1 MGGINSWS
9 SLTVGSNPSLHP
21 ARDTGTYPRMKATCY
36 CAAVRTAARKT
47 TALYDSILE
56 PAGVTLAQYS
66 LLRKIERAEP
76 VSLTKL
82 GQLAELDRSTVG
94 RNVKALEEL
103 RLVRAASARDQ
114 REAAVRLTPAG
125 AETLRRAFPLWEEA
139 QRRVEEALGSSGAAQ
154 LQTLARNL

>member
-1 MGGINSWS
+1 MTTI
-9 SLTVGSNPSLHP
+9 
-21 ARDTGTYPRMKATCY
+21 CY

-66 LLRKIERAEP
+66 LLRKIERAGS

-82 GQLAELDRSTVG
+82 GQLTELDRSTVG

-103 RLVRAASARDQ
+103 GLVRSGAAKDQ
-114 REAAVRLTPAG
+114 REAAVKLTLAG
-125 AETLRRAFPLWEEA
+125 AKTLRRAFPLWEEA
-139 QRRVEEALGSSGAAQ
+139 QRRVEAALGATGASQ
-154 LQTLARNL
+154 LQTLVRTF

>member
-1 MGGINSWS
+1 
-9 SLTVGSNPSLHP
+9 
-21 ARDTGTYPRMKATCY
+21 MKTICY

-66 LLRKIERAEP
+66 LLRRIERTET

-82 GQLAELDRSTVG
+82 GRLAELDRSTVG

-103 RLVRAASARDQ
+103 RLVCLGPAKDQ

-125 AETLRRAFPLWEEA
+125 AEALQRARPLWEQA
-139 QRRVEEALGSSGAAQ
+139 QRRVEAALGAAGAEQ
-154 LQTLARNL
+154 LRALAAAI

>member
-1 MGGINSWS
+1 M
-9 SLTVGSNPSLHP
+9 
-21 ARDTGTYPRMKATCY
+21 DTTCY

-56 PAGVTLAQYS
+56 PAGVTLAQFS
-66 LLRKIERAEP
+66 LLRKIKRAGT

-82 GQLAELDRSTVG
+82 GRLAELDRSTIG

-103 RLVRAASARDQ
+103 GLVRQASAEDQ

-125 AETLRRAFPLWEEA
+125 ER
-139 QRRVEEALGSSGAAQ
+139 GAASAPPRYGRKRSGGSRRRWARPGPSQ
-154 LQTLARNL
+154 LQTLAHNL

>member
-1 MGGINSWS
+1 M
-9 SLTVGSNPSLHP
+9 T
-21 ARDTGTYPRMKATCY
+21 TTCY

-66 LLRKIERAEP
+66 LLRKIERAGS

-82 GQLAELDRSTVG
+82 GRVAELDRSTVG

-103 RLVRAASARDQ
+103 RLVRLGPAKDQ
-114 REAAVRLTPAG
+114 REAAVHLTLAG
-125 AETLRRAFPLWEEA
+125 AETLRQAFPLWEEA
-139 QRRVEEALGSSGAAQ
+139 QRRMEASMGVGGAEQ
-154 LQTLARNL
+154 LRTLALSL

>member
-1 MGGINSWS
+1 
-9 SLTVGSNPSLHP
+9 
-21 ARDTGTYPRMKATCY
+21 MKTICY

-66 LLRKIERAEP
+66 LLRRIERAGT

-82 GQLAELDRSTVG
+82 GRLAELDRSTVG

-103 RLVRAASARDQ
+103 RLVRAAPAKDQ
-114 REAAVRLTPAG
+114 REAAVRLAPAG
-125 AETLRRAFPLWEEA
+125 KAALRLAAPLWEEA
-139 QRRVEEALGSSGAAQ
+139 QRRVEAALGGAGAEQ
-154 LQTLARNL
+154 LRTLALSV

>member
-1 MGGINSWS
+1 MG
-9 SLTVGSNPSLHP
+9 
-21 ARDTGTYPRMKATCY
+21 DTGIYPRMKATCY

-47 TALYDSILE
+47 TALYDAILE

-103 RLVRAASARDQ
+103 RLVRASSARDQ

-125 AETLRRAFPLWEEA
+125 AETLRQAFPLWEDA
-139 QRRVEEALGSSGAAQ
+139 QRRVEAALGSSGAAQ
-154 LQTLARNL
+154 LETLARTL